1 MLSCAPLPKK
11 TPHQPTLKK
20 KTKKR
25 TNQKTKTKDVIL
37 KELLKKRFF
46 CINLSVH
53 LIYMYFKKV
62 CLNSLVLVCMGSI
75 GIFFF
80 CTITFMLDHNVIPY
94 NGYFLPAANFY

>member
-11 TPHQPTLKK
+11 TPRQPNLKK

-37 KELLKKRFF
+37 KELFKKRFF
-46 CINLSVH
+46 RINLSVH
-53 LIYMYFKKV
+53 IIYMYFKNV

-75 GIFFF
+75 GI
-80 CTITFMLDHNVIPY
+80 TFMLDHYVI
-94 NGYFLPAANFY
+94 FFS

>member
-1 MLSCAPLPKK
+1 MLSCAPPSKK
-11 TPHQPTLKK
+11 TPRQPTLKK

-37 KELLKKRFF
+37 KELFKKRFF
-46 CINLSVH
+46 GINLSVH
-53 LIYMYFKKV
+53 IIYMYFKKV

-80 CTITFMLDHNVIPY
+80 FSTITFMLDHNVIL
-94 NGYFLPAANFY
+94 FHT

>member
-11 TPHQPTLKK
+11 TPRQPTLKK

-37 KELLKKRFF
+37 KELFKKRFF
-46 CINLSVH
+46 GINLSVH
-53 LIYMYFKKV
+53 IIYMYFKNV

-80 CTITFMLDHNVIPY
+80 LVP
-94 NGYFLPAANFY
+94 LPLC